1 MSKPV
6 PAIRSVRARGLVVPL
21 ARPLKN
27 AFGVFD
33 AGPLVLIDVETDQG
47 VTGHAYIFA
56 YANMTI
62 KPLVHLI
69 EEVGREV
76 TGKPVVELLGGSPK
90 PVKAYDSYGVVDPKA
105 DERALRRSLEQGFRG
120 IKIKGGDGDA
130 GNDERVVKGV
140 RARLGPDVA

>member
-1 MSKPV
+1 M
-6 PAIRSVRARGLVVPL
+6 PL

-56 YANMTI
+56 YARMTM

-69 EEVGREV
+69 EEIGREL
-76 TGKPVVELLGGSPK
+76 TGRPM
-90 PVKAYDSYGVVDPKA
+90 
-105 DERALRRSLEQGFRG
+105 RHT
-120 IKIKGGDGDA
+120 I
-130 GNDERVVKGV
+130 
-140 RARLGPDVA
+140 

>member
-6 PAIRSVRARGLVVPL
+6 PAIRSVKARGVVVPL
-21 ARPLKN
+21 KRPLKN

-56 YANMTI
+56 YSNMTL

-69 EEVGREV
+69 EEIGREL
-76 TGKPVVELLGGSPK
+76 TGQAG
-90 PVKAYDSYGVVDPKA
+90 
-105 DERALRRSLEQGFRG
+105 RALRSD
-120 IKIKGGDGDA
+120 GGDG
-130 GNDERVVKGV
+130 RQIPP
-140 RARLGPDVA
+140 ARLAGSRRHGRVGPRHGLLGCARAVGRQARGRTARRLAETDQGL